1 MKSIFGMGIAA
12 AIALGFVIVV
22 SVALQFACGSGIPG
36 LRSGGPV
43 PIRYERS
50 LREEIEPA
58 TLHRAAFRL
67 VQAAPATPVP
77 FSQNFICGI
86 RGSDLALVGL
96 GLFLVI
102 VSIMQTSWLRRA
114 VEAAEESSHV
124 VSSTMAATQRAYVV
138 FREFQVHTTRLS
150 AIEDIQNC
158 TVQPIWENAGTT
170 PIRNGRFHVNWKYF
184 ERAIPND
191 VDLADF
197 DEMGNRIVTQTDYL
211 PLIMG
216 PRGVA
221 YAPVIVIEG
230 ATIRQ
235 VREMQGRVLIWGWA
249 EYDDVFNGPRH
260 RTEFCYQMTVTGSLS
275 SSHIG
280 FSQYRRFNGVDDE
293 CERKAN
299 DLRV

>member
-1 MKSIFGMGIAA
+1 MKSIFGIGVAV
-12 AIALGFVIVV
+12 AIALGVV
-22 SVALQFACGSGIPG
+22 VAAGTALQLACGGGMPG
-36 LRSGGPV
+36 LRAGPV
-43 PIRYERS
+43 PIRFERS

-58 TLHRAAFRL
+58 LHRTQLQPA
-67 VQAAPATPVP
+67 QAAPSQQP
-77 FSQNFICGI
+77 FARNFFCGI
-86 RGSDLALVGL
+86 RGTDLALVGL
-96 GLFLVI
+96 ALFLVI
-102 VSIMQTSWLRRA
+102 ISMMQTTWLRRA
-114 VEAAEESSHV
+114 VAAAERSSQAV
-124 VSSTMAATQRAYVV
+124 ASTMAATQRAYVV

-170 PIRNGRFHVNWKYF
+170 PIRNGRFHVNWRYF

-191 VDLADF
+191 VDLSDF
-197 DEMGNRIVTQTDYL
+197 DEMGNRIVSQTDYL

-221 YAPVIVIEG
+221 YAPVIVIDG
-230 ATIRQ
+230 ATVRQ

-249 EYDDVFNGPRH
+249 EYDDVFGGPRH
-260 RTEFCYQMTVTGSLS
+260 RTEFCYQMTVTGSMS

-293 CERKAN
+293 CERKPA
-299 DLRV
+299 DALLRV